1 MTRLA
6 VLADIHG
13 NLPALQAVI
22 DDMNQFDVD
31 HVVVAGDSVNWGTL
45 FARSTGARLPPT
57 LGAYSRQQ
65 CLSMRSTTIPHAPR
79 IFGRVSAYRRYFA
92 PSTARF
98 GWLNAISCLP
108 DTLSLRFVDAPP
120 LRVFHGVPDNPWQAI
135 FPCSKIDEVADW
147 LGSVNEGTVICA
159 HSHIPMERHI
169 NRWHIFNPGSV
180 GVPLD
185 GDFSASYMILDGHT
199 KDWELAAYRR
209 VPFDYDPLYR
219 EFDRQNFVLRGGVT
233 ASLVVEEFRTASLQV
248 HPYIHWKL
256 RHFGDRP
263 DNRDLLREFLELEE
277 CWRIYARRISQ
288 PERLPPPR
296 LSDSD
301 VLK

>member
-31 HVVVAGDSVNWGTL
+31 HVVVAGDSVNWGPFSREVLELGFQRRWALIRGNNAFYALDYGTVRAPDSWSS
-45 FARSTGARLPPT
+45 FSLPPILREQ
-57 LGAYSRQQ
+57 LGD
-65 CLSMRSTTIPHAPR
+65 
-79 IFGRVSAYRRYFA
+79 
-92 PSTARF
+92 

-120 LRVFHGVPDNPWQAI
+120 LRVVHGVPDNPWQAI
-135 FPCSKIDEVADW
+135 FPCSTLDEVADW

-199 KDWELAAYRR
+199 KGWELAAYRR

-248 HPYIHWKL
+248 HPYIHWKQ

-263 DNRDLLREFLELEE
+263 DNRDLLREFLELE
-277 CWRIYARRISQ
+277 
-288 PERLPPPR
+288 
-296 LSDSD
+296 D
-301 VLK
+301 VGEYMPAPYRNLNGCLHRD

>member
-31 HVVVAGDSVNWGTL
+31 HVVVAGDSVNWGPFSREVLELGFQRRWALIRGNNAFYALDYGTVRAPDYWSS
-45 FARSTGARLPPT
+45 FSLPQVLRHQ
-57 LGAYSRQQ
+57 LGES
-65 CLSMRSTTIPHAPR
+65 
-79 IFGRVSAYRRYFA
+79 
-92 PSTARF
+92 
-98 GWLNAISCLP
+98 WLNAISCLP

-135 FPCSKIDEVADW
+135 FPCSTLDEVADW

-199 KDWELAAYRR
+199 KGWELAAYRR

-263 DNRDLLREFLELEE
+263 DNRDLLREFLELE
-277 CWRIYARRISQ
+277 
-288 PERLPPPR
+288 
-296 LSDSD
+296 D
-301 VLK
+301 VGEYMPAPYRNLNGCLHRD

>member
-31 HVVVAGDSVNWGTL
+31 HVVVAGDSVNWGPFSREVLELVFQRRWALIRGNNAFYALDYGTVRAPDYWSS
-45 FARSTGARLPPT
+45 FSLPQVLREQ
-57 LGAYSRQQ
+57 LGD
-65 CLSMRSTTIPHAPR
+65 
-79 IFGRVSAYRRYFA
+79 
-92 PSTARF
+92 
-98 GWLNAISCLP
+98 GWLIAISCLP

-135 FPCSKIDEVADW
+135 FPCSTLDEVADW

-263 DNRDLLREFLELEE
+263 DNRDLLREFLELE
-277 CWRIYARRISQ
+277 
-288 PERLPPPR
+288 
-296 LSDSD
+296 D
-301 VLK
+301 VAEYMPAPYRNLNGCLHRD